1 MFEAL
6 QEGGFF
12 GDLVAGLLDEFGGG
26 FVDVIRVHHASVQG
40 VEFAADGEDAF
51 LETGLVFSHHI
62 GGNVEIE
69 FVTDQSKA

>member
-1 MFEAL
+1 MFEAP
-6 QEGGFF
+6 QESGFL
-12 GDLVAGLLDEFGGG
+12 GDLVAGLFDELGGG
-26 FVDVIRVHHASVQG
+26 FVDVVGVHHASIQG

-69 FVTDQSKA
+69 LVADQSKA